1 MREIILPADELNEFD
16 LPRVCVV
23 TGQTE
28 NVVFKPVNFAWY
40 PRWVAVF
47 ILINLLVAAI
57 IAFAL
62 TKRVKGHLPF
72 TEEAFKAWRTGITL
86 FALSIVAGI
95 GLFFGSIFLLAS
107 NHGELG
113 SVAMLAA
120 LVVPIFVGVK
130 FTRRKG
136 PVVQRIKDGQITLKL
151 PSEEA
156 VMMIKHHLV
165 SGRKAPRAV
174 PQGQQQSA

>member
-28 NVVFKPVNFAWY
+28 NVVFKPVKFAWY
-40 PRWVAVF
+40 PRWVVVF
-47 ILINLLVAAI
+47 VLINLLIAAI

-62 TKRVKGHLPF
+62 TKKVKGHLPF

-86 FALSIVAGI
+86 FALSIVGAI
-95 GLFFGSIFLLAS
+95 GLFVGAMVLL
-107 NHGELG
+107 GTGKEPLG
-113 SVAMLAA
+113 LVA
-120 LVVPIFVGVK
+120 LVAAVGVPTFVGIK
-130 FTRRKG
+130 FMRHKG
-136 PVVQRIKDGQITLKL
+136 PVVQRIADGRITLKL
-151 PSEEA
+151 PSDEA
-156 VMMIKHHLV
+156 VMRIQQHLV

-174 PQGQQQSA
+174 AGSLQQSA

>member
-28 NVVFKPVNFAWY
+28 NVVFKPVNFSWY

-86 FALSIVAGI
+86 FALSIMAAI
-95 GLFFGSIFLLAS
+95 GLFIGGGVLLAS
-107 NHGELG
+107 SQEGLG
-113 SVAMLAA
+113 LAA
-120 LVVPIFVGVK
+120 LAAALAVPIFVGVK
-130 FTRRKG
+130 FMRHRG
-136 PVVQRIKDGQITLKL
+136 PVVQRIADGQITLKL

-156 VMMIKHHLV
+156 VLTIEHHLV
-165 SGRKAPRAV
+165 SGRKSPRAMSR
-174 PQGQQQSA
+174 GMQQSA

>member
-40 PRWVAVF
+40 PRWVAIFV
-47 ILINLLVAAI
+47 LINLLIAAI

-62 TKRVKGHLPF
+62 TKKVKGHLPF

-86 FALSIVAGI
+86 FALSVVAAI
-95 GLFFGSIFLLAS
+95 GLFIGGIIMLAS
-107 NHGELG
+107 HSEGLG
-113 SVAMLAA
+113 VVALVAA
-120 LVVPIFVGVK
+120 LAVPIFVGVK
-130 FTRRKG
+130 FLRHKG
-136 PVVQRIKDGQITLKL
+136 PVVQRIADGQITLKL
-151 PSEEA
+151 PSDEA
-156 VMMIKHHLV
+156 VMRIEQHMV

-174 PQGQQQSA
+174 AGGLQPSA

>member
-28 NVVFKPVNFAWY
+28 NVVFKPVKFSWY

-47 ILINLLVAAI
+47 ILLNLLIAAI

-86 FALSIVAGI
+86 FALSIVGAF
-95 GLFFGSIFLLAS
+95 GLFVGGMFLLGSDYPA
-107 NHGELG
+107 LG
-113 SVAMLAA
+113 AAA
-120 LVVPIFVGVK
+120 LVATVAVPTAVGVLLV
-130 FTRRKG
+130 RHKG
-136 PVVQRIKDGQITLKL
+136 PVVQRIADGRITLKL
-151 PSEEA
+151 PSDTA
-156 VMMIKHHLV
+156 VEMIKRHLV
-165 SGRKAPRAV
+165 SGQKAPRPVSEGLKQIA
-174 PQGQQQSA
+174 